1 MKRFPRGA
9 LAAVCMLA
17 ITPLSHGQT
26 NTQRIRGDVAA
37 AHGNDLDVRTNTG
50 QVVTVRMA
58 DNLRVSARSA
68 ADPGSVAPGA
78 FIATTAIP
86 QPDGTLKAVEVRIFP
101 ESMRGVGEGHRPID
115 TETGSTMTNATV
127 TSVAPATK
135 ASPGSTM
142 TNATVANVA
151 SSGSARRI
159 TVKYKGGEQTVV
171 IGADVPVLMVEA
183 GDPSMLVPGAHVVVT
198 AAKQL
203 DGTLTTDRISVGT
216 NGIVP
221 PN

>member
-1 MKRFPRGA
+1 MKLFLRGA
-9 LAAVCMLA
+9 LAALCMLA
-17 ITPLSHGQT
+17 LAPLAYGQAT
-26 NTQRIRGDVAA
+26 AQRIRGDVAA
-37 AHGNDLDVRTNTG
+37 VHGKDLDVKTSAG
-50 QVVTVRMA
+50 QIVTVRMA

-86 QPDGTLKAVEVRIFP
+86 QPDGTLKAVEVRVFP
-101 ESMRGVGEGHRPID
+101 ESMRGVGEGHRPMD
-115 TETGSTMTNATV
+115 TEPGSTMTNATV
-127 TSVAPATK
+127 TSVAPASK

-151 SSGSARRI
+151 SSGSERRI

-171 IGADVPVLMVEA
+171 VGADVPVLMVEA

-203 DGTLTTDRISVGT
+203 DGTLATERISVGK

-221 PN
+221 PI